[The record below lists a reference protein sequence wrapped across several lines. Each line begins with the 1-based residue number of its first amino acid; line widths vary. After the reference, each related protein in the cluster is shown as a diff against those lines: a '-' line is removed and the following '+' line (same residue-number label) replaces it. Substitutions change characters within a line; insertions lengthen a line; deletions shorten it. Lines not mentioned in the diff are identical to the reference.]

1 MAVTLTTLES
11 NLQTKLN
18 ATSGTT
24 DAQEFLLLSKS
35 VEALNPSIAV
45 QDVIDEG
52 TTQVGLVQTEGA
64 TQVAAVQSA
73 ASGYVTQSDI
83 DASVSAL
90 VDSAPATLD
99 TLNELAAALG
109 DDANFSTTVTN
120 SIATKMPISGGV
132 FTGGVVVTGTLSADD
147 TFSIESSS
155 GYANIEMG
163 GPSGAYIDMKS
174 PMSDDYDGR
183 IQYDSG
189 SFRVITNSDTP
200 IELRHN
206 ATTRVATTS
215 TGADVTGT
223 LTTDGVT
230 VDGTLDIEEVYEKF
244 NSSASTTGTL
254 AYETNAYGILYLT
267 ANQTANR
274 TINFTNVNA
283 NLATG
288 QTLTCTV
295 LATQGSTAYYLNA
308 YQVDGTTVTP
318 KWSGGSAPTAGNAS
332 GIDVYTFTIIKTA
345 DATFTVLASQTQYA

>member
-11 NLQTKLN
+11 NLQTKMN
-18 ATSGTT
+18 NTSGTT

-52 TTQVGLVQTEGA
+52 TTQVAAVTAEGTTQVGLVQTEGA
-64 TQVAAVQSA
+64 TQVAAVQA
-73 ASGYVTQSDI
+73 AGAGYATQADI

-120 SIATKMPISGGV
+120 SIATKLPLAG
-132 FTGGVVVTGTLSADD
+132 
-147 TFSIESSS
+147 
-155 GYANIEMG
+155 
-163 GPSGAYIDMKS
+163 
-174 PMSDDYDGR
+174 
-183 IQYDSG
+183 
-189 SFRVITNSDTP
+189 
-200 IELRHN
+200 
-206 ATTRVATTS
+206 
-215 TGADVTGT
+215 GT
-223 LTTDGVT
+223 LTGALTTTDLT
-230 VDGTLDIEEVYEKF
+230 VNGKLDIEEVYEKF
-244 NSSASTTGTL
+244 VTSGTTSGT
-254 AYETNAYGILYLT
+254 AIVNTTEYAIIYYT

-274 TINFTNVNA
+274 TINFSNVNA

-288 QTLTCTV
+288 QSLTCSV
-295 LATQGSTAYYLNA
+295 LMTQGATAYYLNA
-308 YQVDGTTVTP
+308 YQVDGTAVTP

>member
-18 ATSGTT
+18 NTSGTT

-52 TTQVGLVQTEGA
+52 TTQIGLVQTEGA
-64 TQVAAVQSA
+64 TQVAAVQA
-73 ASGYVTQSDI
+73 AGAGYATQADI

-90 VDSAPATLD
+90 VDTAPATLD

-120 SIATKMPISGGV
+120 SIATKLPLAG
-132 FTGGVVVTGTLSADD
+132 
-147 TFSIESSS
+147 
-155 GYANIEMG
+155 
-163 GPSGAYIDMKS
+163 
-174 PMSDDYDGR
+174 
-183 IQYDSG
+183 
-189 SFRVITNSDTP
+189 
-200 IELRHN
+200 
-206 ATTRVATTS
+206 
-215 TGADVTGT
+215 GT
-223 LTTDGVT
+223 LTGALTTTDLT
-230 VDGTLDIEEVYEKF
+230 VNGKLDIEEVYEKF
-244 NSSASTTGTL
+244 VTSGTTSGT
-254 AYETNAYGILYLT
+254 AIVNTTEYAIIYYT

-274 TINFTNVNA
+274 TINFSNVNA

-288 QTLTCTV
+288 QSLTCSV
-295 LATQGSTAYYLNA
+295 LMTQGATAYYLNA
-308 YQVDGTTVTP
+308 YQVDGTAVTP

-345 DATFTVLASQTQYA
+345 DATFTVLASQTQYS